1 MTEKK
6 IETGDLQKALQSLQD
21 LAKGHNS
28 RGTATTEVVG
38 MAAESGP
45 TQVFHTPNSSD
56 PHSWAGSTWESEDWS
71 DSIGPDGTDYK
82 AAGPKMRKS
91 VMDKI
96 SKGAPLNSGEKRFVA
111 KGGMEKF
118 SPAAMKKA
126 EEAEEADEKAEKA
139 MYGEKTEKAMYGKAE
154 KAMMLKAEEEDED
167 EDEVEKAE
175 HEDVEEDKKLFRQ
188 MMRKEKKKDMS
199 KSFSDHASENPAV
212 KGGFEVSE
220 FLAGF
225 AQVMHKSL
233 TSMEAR
239 ITDRVLTGIAKSDVE
254 QGEVQ
259 KSMAEALARLGEV
272 LAAQAQRIEQVES
285 GPARGA
291 KSTLSK
297 SGVAPEQ
304 AQELSKSQVTGALV
318 DLVQKGQAT
327 AQDVLKFDATGEL
340 SPELRHKVVGRR

>member
-38 MAAESGP
+38 MAAESGA
-45 TQVFHTPNSSD
+45 TQVFHTPSNSD
-56 PHSWAGSTWESEDWS
+56 PHSWAGSTWAGEDWS

-82 AAGPKMRKS
+82 AAGAKMRKS
-91 VMDKI
+91 ILEKI
-96 SKGAPLNSGEKRFVA
+96 SKGVALSQGEKNFVA
-111 KGGMEKF
+111 KGGLDKF
-118 SPAAMKKA
+118 KDVDKGMAPPFMKK
-126 EEAEEADEKAEKA
+126 DDDDK
-139 MYGEKTEKAMYGKAE
+139 
-154 KAMMLKAEEEDED
+154 D
-167 EDEVEKAE
+167 VEKAAGHSDE
-175 HEDVEEDKKLFRQ
+175 AEDKKLITE
-188 MMRKEKKKDMS
+188 MMDKKDKKDKMMDKTMDKKDMS
-199 KSFSDHASENPAV
+199 KSFTDHAAENSAV
-212 KGGFEVSE
+212 RSGFEVSE

-233 TSMEAR
+233 ASMEAR

-272 LAAQAQRIEQVES
+272 LAAHAQRIEQVES
-285 GPARGA
+285 GPARA
-291 KSTLSK
+291 PKSTLSK

-304 AQELSKSQVTGALV
+304 AQELSKSQVTGVLV
-318 DLVQKGQAT
+318 DLVQKGQAS
-327 AQDVLKFDATGEL
+327 AQDVLKYDATGEL
-340 SPELRHKVVGRR
+340 SPELRQKVVGRR

>member
-1 MTEKK
+1 VRNMTEKK

-38 MAAESGP
+38 MASESGP
-45 TQVFHTPNSSD
+45 TQVFHTASNSD
-56 PHSWAGSTWESEDWS
+56 PGSWAGSKGESEDWS

-82 AAGPKMRKS
+82 AAGAKMRKS
-91 VMDKI
+91 ILDKI
-96 SKGAPLNSGEKRFVA
+96 AKGAALTQGEKNFVA
-111 KGGMEKF
+111 KGGLDKF
-118 SPAAMKKA
+118 KDMDKGMAPPFMKK
-126 EEAEEADEKAEKA
+126 DKDDDDK
-139 MYGEKTEKAMYGKAE
+139 
-154 KAMMLKAEEEDED
+154 
-167 EDEVEKAE
+167 EVEKAAGHGDE
-175 HEDVEEDKKLFRQ
+175 AEDRKLISEMMDKD
-188 MMRKEKKKDMS
+188 KKKDVA
-199 KSFSDHASENPAV
+199 KSFTDHAADNAAV
-212 KGGFEVSE
+212 KSGFEVSE

-233 TSMEAR
+233 VSMEAR

-285 GPARGA
+285 GPSRAA

-297 SGVAPEQ
+297 SGAEQ
-304 AQELSKSQVTGALV
+304 QPQELSKSQVTGALV
-318 DLVQKGQAT
+318 ELVQKGQAT

-340 SPELRHKVVGRR
+340 SPELRNKVVGRR

>member
-38 MAAESGP
+38 MAAESGA
-45 TQVFHTPNSSD
+45 TQVFHTPSNSS
-56 PHSWAGSTWESEDWS
+56 PASWAGTSASSEDWS

-82 AAGPKMRKS
+82 VAGAKMRKS
-91 VMDKI
+91 VLSKI
-96 SKGAPLNSGEKRFVA
+96 AKGEALTQGEKNFVA
-111 KGGMEKF
+111 KGGLDKFKDMEK
-118 SPAAMKKA
+118 AK
-126 EEAEEADEKAEKA
+126 EAKGDMAEKA
-139 MYGEKTEKAMYGKAE
+139 MAPRSMMAKAK
-154 KAMMLKAEEEDED
+154 DED
-167 EDEVEKAE
+167 EDEEEDEVSKAE
-175 HEDVEEDKKLFRQ
+175 EHSDEAEDRKLIRE
-188 MMRKEKKKDMS
+188 MMSKEKKKDVS
-199 KSFSDHASENPAV
+199 KSFADHAAENPAV

-233 TSMEAR
+233 SSMEAR
-239 ITDRVLTGIAKSDVE
+239 ITDRVLTGLAKSDIE

-272 LAAQAQRIEQVES
+272 LAAQAQRIDQVES
-285 GPARGA
+285 GPARAA

-297 SGVAPEQ
+297 SGVAPEA
-304 AQELSKSQVTGALV
+304 AQELNKSQVTGALV
-318 DLVQKGQAT
+318 DLVQKGLAT
-327 AQDVLKFDATGEL
+327 ATDVLKYDATGEL
-340 SPELRHKVVGRR
+340 SPELRQKVVGRR